1 MFKKKKQNILN
12 GINFI
17 NKSRGMSLVEF
28 IISIT
33 LLSLLFTIYA
43 GFVEVASRFTNKQV
57 TNLDQSN
64 GLLIDHH
71 YMSLTLDKYINFL
84 SQPGIT
90 SNDID
95 IIKNK
100 TFSGLPVGCSRSPN
114 IEWNIPV
121 STKPIAGIDWKPS
134 NAGYVICL
142 KSTSINESS
151 LEDLISKS
159 QGNMLNAQTGLYFL
173 LALPDEVSF
182 NALPMRKLFCRPHP
196 FC

>member
-1 MFKKKKQNILN
+1 MMNNSNSTILN
-12 GINFI
+12 NLRIYVFKG
-17 NKSRGMSLVEF
+17 GMSLVEL

-43 GFVEVASRFTNKQV
+43 GFVQIASRFTNKQV
-57 TNLDQSN
+57 TNLDNSN
-64 GLLIDHH
+64 GLVIDHH
-71 YMSLTLDKYINFL
+71 YMSLTLDKYINVL

-90 SNDID
+90 SNDIQV
-95 IIKNK
+95 IKNK
-100 TFSGLPVGCSRSPN
+100 KFSNLPIGCSRYPN
-114 IEWNIPV
+114 IEWNL
-121 STKPIAGIDWKPS
+121 PIRTNPISGIEWKPA

-151 LEDLISKS
+151 LEDLIMKS
-159 QGNMLNAQTGLYFL
+159 QGNITNAQPGLYFL
-173 LALPDEVSF
+173 LALPDDISF